1 MNKRLLGLAV
11 AGSMVLG
18 LGTAQAGVPNGGTSE
33 ASAAGTGTILIV
45 PDASG
50 DNLGARGLTITVT
63 VRDVSNNVIAGFP
76 FQDVTLSSA
85 IAGELAICQGGASAD
100 ANTDVNGQTTFSGN
114 IAGGGSTE
122 GGLQV
127 FLNEVPVTGN
137 GGSVLAINAN
147 SPDINGDLTVDVVD
161 VGFFAQGF
169 GGDPAL
175 AFAVDLI
182 SDGNINIA
190 DVGQF
195 AVGLGTVCP

>member
-18 LGTAQAGVPNGGTSE
+18 LGAAQAGVPNGGTSE
-33 ASAAGTGTILIV
+33 ASAAGSGTILLV

-50 DNLGARGLTITVT
+50 DNLGARGLTVSVI
-63 VRDVSNNVIAGFP
+63 VRDVGNNVIAGFP
-76 FQDVTLSSA
+76 FQDITLGSA
-85 IAGELAICQGGASAD
+85 IAGELAICQGGATAD
-100 ANTDVNGQTTFSGN
+100 ANTDANGETTFSGN
-114 IAGGGSTE
+114 LAGGGNTE
-122 GGLQV
+122 GGLSV
-127 FLNEVPVTGN
+127 FLNEVEVTG
-137 GGSVLAINAN
+137 GAAIAINAN

-169 GGDPAL
+169 GGDPGL

-182 SDGNINIA
+182 ADGNINIA

-195 AVGLGTVCP
+195 AVGLGRVCP